1 MDNNYENETA
11 LSVDEEYENESDSDI
26 AFFAEEIFGEENK
39 EINSS
44 PSKKRPLDEDSFTE
58 TEKKCLHKMFG
69 CYQCR
74 NQYNGDIDLK
84 YHEKLNIIFSQMK
97 YTISLINQT
106 VT

>member
-1 MDNNYENETA
+1 MDDNYENETA
-11 LSVDEEYENESDSDI
+11 LSNDDYQDNESDSDI
-26 AFFAEEIFGEENK
+26 ANFADEIFGNHNEEI
-39 EINSS
+39 ES
-44 PSKKRPLDEDSFTE
+44 PSSKKRPLEENSFNE

-74 NQYNGDIDLK
+74 NNYKGDIDLK